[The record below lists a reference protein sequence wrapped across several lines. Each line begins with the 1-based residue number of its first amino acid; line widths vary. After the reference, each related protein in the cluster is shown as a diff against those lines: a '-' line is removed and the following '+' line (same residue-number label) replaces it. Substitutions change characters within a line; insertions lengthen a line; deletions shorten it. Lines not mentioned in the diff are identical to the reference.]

1 MSAPVNPQIA
11 GLMAYQP
18 GKPIEELT
26 RELGITDIIKLAS
39 NENPR
44 GPGPLVRE
52 ALTRAGG
59 TLSRYPDG
67 NGYSLKRN
75 LASHLQVD
83 ENQLTLGNGSNDVLE
98 QAAKIALTPGA
109 EAIVAAHSFVVY
121 RLAVTSCNGTL
132 ITTPAQD
139 YGADLKA
146 FLAAVTENTA
156 IVFLANPNNPTGT
169 WVGENELVDFLE
181 AIGPGVWVVL
191 DEAYWE
197 YVDEPGYPDGSK
209 LLERYANLIVTR
221 TFSKIHGLAALRIGY
236 GISSP
241 LAADLMN
248 RVRQPFNVNSL
259 ALAAAEAALKD
270 QEFTATSREMNK
282 TGKQYLRDGL
292 DKLGLGY
299 IRSAANFLCVDV
311 GMESMPVYDALLKKG
326 VIVRPVAE
334 YGLPHHLRVTVGL
347 PEENERFL
355 DTLGRVLEDLR
366 A

>member
-11 GLMAYQP
+11 GLTPYQP
-18 GKPIEELT
+18 GKPIDELT
-26 RELGITDIIKLAS
+26 RELGVTDIIKLAS

-44 GPGPLVRE
+44 GPGPRVRV
-52 ALTRAGG
+52 ALTAAGRS
-59 TLSRYPDG
+59 LSRYPDG
-67 NGYSLKRN
+67 NGYSLKRT
-75 LASHLQVD
+75 LASRLGVD

-98 QAAKIALTPGA
+98 QAAKIALVPGA
-109 EAIVAAHSFVVY
+109 EAIIAAHSFVVY

-132 ITTPAQD
+132 ITTTAKD
-139 YGADLKA
+139 YGADLSA
-146 FLAAVTENTA
+146 FLDAVTDKTA

-181 AIGPGVWVVL
+181 ALGPDVWVVL

-197 YVDEPGYPDGSK
+197 YVDEPGYPDGTK

-221 TFSKIHGLAALRIGY
+221 TFSKIHGLAALRVGY

-248 RVRQPFNVNSL
+248 RARQPFNVNSL
-259 ALAAAEAALKD
+259 ALAAAEAALQD
-270 QEFTATSREMNK
+270 QSFTATSRQMNK
-282 TGKQYLRDGL
+282 TGKQYLQSGL
-292 DKLGLGY
+292 DNLGLVY
-299 IRSAANFLCVDV
+299 IPSAANFLCVDV
-311 GMESMPVYDALLKKG
+311 GMESMPVYEALLQEG

-347 PEENERFL
+347 PEENARFL
-355 DTLGRVLEDLR
+355 DTLGRIIEELR
-366 A
+366 V